1 MRYVSGKLLP
11 RAVCAAAA
19 LLILVT
25 AGCGAKGTY
34 TVIDA
39 SEMTETKDV
48 SARTVEGE
56 CLVYTEKGD
65 VFRAEDYKVREA
77 LIGVISNP
85 PERTV
90 MDAALQAEKWL
101 DAGER
106 VMIIYIDG
114 LGWET
119 FAHAA
124 SDGAVPNL
132 GKLSAEICASVYPT
146 ITPVNYAAMV
156 TGRPPSENGVT
167 KRGIHA
173 VECDTVFTYASSL
186 GLTSYVSEGDIQILA
201 LPDAELELSPDL
213 NGSGTGDDE
222 IFERAMEHM
231 GSCDLML
238 VHFHSVDDSSH
249 EYSPVSDEVRDALV
263 MADGWCGELLSAWD
277 GRVIITSDHGQH
289 VQDGTGDTAYAD
301 RKGTHGDFAVSD
313 IFVPYITR

>member
-1 MRYVSGKLLP
+1 MKKRFKTTLP
-11 RAVCAAAA
+11 RAVCTAAA
-19 LLILVT
+19 LLILLT
-25 AGCGAKGTY
+25 AGCGAKDTY

-39 SEMTETKDV
+39 SALTETKDV
-48 SARTVEGE
+48 SARDIKGE
-56 CLVYTEKGD
+56 CLVYTEKGG
-65 VFRAEDYKVREA
+65 VFRAENYKVREK
-77 LIGVISNP
+77 LTGVIVNP

-114 LGWET
+114 LGWQAFT
-119 FAHAA
+119 RALN
-124 SDGAVPNL
+124 DGAVPNL
-132 GKLSAEICASVYPT
+132 GKLSADVCASVYPT

-156 TGRPPSENGVT
+156 TGRPPAENGVT

-173 VECDTVFTYASSL
+173 IECDTVFTYALSL
-186 GLTSYVSEGDIQILA
+186 GLRSYVSEGDIQILA
-201 LPDAELELSPDL
+201 LPDAEMELSPDL

-222 IFERAMEHM
+222 IFERAMEHI

-238 VHFHSVDDSSH
+238 VHFHSVDDYSH
-249 EYSPVSDEVRDALV
+249 EYSPVSDEARDALV
-263 MADGWCGELLSAWD
+263 TVDGWCGELMAAWD

-289 VQDGTGDTAYAD
+289 VQDGTGDAAYAD

-313 IFVPYITR
+313 ILVPYLTR

>member
-1 MRYVSGKLLP
+1 MRKLFKTVLP

-19 LLILVT
+19 LIMLLA
-25 AGCGAKGTY
+25 AGCGAKSPY
-34 TVIDA
+34 TVVDA
-39 SEMTETKDV
+39 SSLTETKDAG
-48 SARTVEGE
+48 ARTVEGE

-65 VFRAEDYKVREA
+65 VFRADDYKVKEP
-77 LIGVISNP
+77 LTGVIVNP

-90 MDAALQAEKWL
+90 MDVAARAEEWL

-114 LGWET
+114 LGWQAFER
-119 FAHAA
+119 AA
-124 SDGAVPNL
+124 AEGAVPNL
-132 GKLSAEICASVYPT
+132 EKLSSEMCASVYPT

-156 TGRPPSENGVT
+156 TGRPPAENGVT

-173 VECDTVFTYASSL
+173 IDGDTVFTYAKSL
-186 GLTSYVSEGDIQILA
+186 GLASYVSEGDIQILA

-222 IFERAMEHM
+222 IFSCAMEHM
-231 GSCDLML
+231 NSCDLL
-238 VHFHSVDDSSH
+238 FVHFHSVDDASH
-249 EYSPVSDEVRDALV
+249 EYSPVSDEARDALV
-263 MADGWCGELLSAWD
+263 TVDGWCGELLTAWD

-289 VQDGTGDTAYAD
+289 VQDGTGDAAYAD

-313 IFVPYITR
+313 ILVPYLTR

>member
-1 MRYVSGKLLP
+1 MRKLTESMLP

-19 LLILVT
+19 LLILLT
-25 AGCGAKGTY
+25 AGCGARSYY

-39 SEMTETKDV
+39 SSMTETKDV

-65 VFRAEDYKVREA
+65 VFRAEDYRVGET
-77 LIGVISNP
+77 LTGVIVNP

-90 MDAALQAEKWL
+90 MDAARQAEEWL
-101 DAGER
+101 DSGER

-114 LGWET
+114 LGWQAFER
-119 FAHAA
+119 AVA
-124 SDGAVPNL
+124 DGAAPNL
-132 GKLSAEICASVYPT
+132 EKLSSEMCASVFPT

-156 TGRPPSENGVT
+156 TGRPPAENGVT
-167 KRGIHA
+167 KRGIHTIG
-173 VECDTVFTYASSL
+173 CDTIFTYAASM
-186 GLTSYVSEGDIQILA
+186 GLASYVSEGDIQILA

-222 IFERAMEHM
+222 IFGCAMEHT
-231 GSCDLML
+231 GSCDLL
-238 VHFHSVDDSSH
+238 FVHFHSVDDASH
-249 EYSPVSDEVRDALV
+249 EYSPVYEEARDALV
-263 MADGWCGELLSAWD
+263 AVDGWCGELMAAWN

-289 VQDGTGDTAYAD
+289 VQDGTGDAAYAD

-313 IFVPYITR
+313 ILVPYLTR